1 MRIKLDGNIVGKI
14 GIIQMETS
22 TLKSNELITGIS
34 ILAVLKYSNCMEI
47 SKCMLIDPLL
57 SYSKV
62 LQLLSR
68 SNSSVKSVEDLIIKE
83 SILFTNFSDRYREKL
98 TISINAILLFEK
110 MGLIGLRENYAFFRG
125 ERFDFKNISLGD
137 KAKTRIAAAKNLANI
152 LAKGETSDLYLSLRV
167 EI

>member
-1 MRIKLDGNIVGKI
+1 MDGNIVGKI

>member
-34 ILAVLKYSNCMEI
+34 ILAVLKYSKHMEV

-68 SNSSVKSVEDLIIKE
+68 SNSNVKSVEDLIIKE
-83 SILFTNFSDRYREKL
+83 SILFTNFSERYREKL

-110 MGLIGLRENYAFFRG
+110 MGLIGLRENYVYFRG
-125 ERFDFKNISLGD
+125 ERFDFKNNTLGD
-137 KAKTRIAAAKNLANI
+137 KAKRRIVAAKNLAYI

>member
-1 MRIKLDGNIVGKI
+1 MKIKSGGKIAGKI
-14 GIIQMETS
+14 GIIRMETS
-22 TLKSNELITGIS
+22 ALKSNELITGIT
-34 ILAVLKYSNCMEI
+34 ILAVLKYSNYMEI

-62 LQLLSR
+62 LQLLNR

-83 SILFTNFSDRYREKL
+83 SILFTNFNERYKEKL

-110 MGLIGLRENYAFFRG
+110 MGLIGLRDNYAYFRG
-125 ERFDFKNISLGD
+125 ERFDFKNTTLGD
-137 KAKTRIAAAKNLANI
+137 KAKARIASARNLANI